1 MTTYYLRH
9 LASGTFVNACDSDRG
24 MPSTAQMDEPNAYE
38 WVPES
43 KLTIVQM
50 RQYEAEVYPGGDPR

>member
-9 LASGTFVNACDSDRG
+9 KASGTFVNACDTSGSPPRVLWPAEG
-24 MPSTAQMDEPNAYE
+24 YE

-43 KLTIVQM
+43 QLTLDQM
-50 RQYEAEVYPGGDPR
+50 RTYEREVYPGND